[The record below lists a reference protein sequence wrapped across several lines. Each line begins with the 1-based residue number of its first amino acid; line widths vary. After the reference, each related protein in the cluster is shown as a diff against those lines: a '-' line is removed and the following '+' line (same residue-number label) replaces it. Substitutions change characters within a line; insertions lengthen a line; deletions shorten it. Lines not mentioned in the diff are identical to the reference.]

1 VVNFHC
7 YSFHISSCSEIFDKN
22 VATLLIGMNM
32 VQYLHL
38 FKDADI
44 GFNLFLTLT
53 EDDLE
58 VIGVE
63 DESHRKDMAHGIANI
78 NKRKDRQN
86 PVRGL
91 KDDIDDA
98 TLR

>member
-1 VVNFHC
+1 
-7 YSFHISSCSEIFDKN
+7 
-22 VATLLIGMNM
+22 M

-38 FKDADI
+38 FKDADV

-53 EDDLE
+53 EEDLE

-63 DESHRKDMAHGIANI
+63 DKSHRKDMAHGIANI
-78 NKRKDRQN
+78 RKKKGRQN